1 MTRSEL
7 RAEERRW
14 RRGDAWTI
22 LGAVFLGMVLA
33 GIFLSIR
40 SLQVELRSANDA
52 RDQLAAQV
60 ERLGA
65 KPIAGPP
72 GSRGE
77 PGKGIVGPQGPQG
90 EPGPIGPTGPV
101 GPSGMPGDDGKNG
114 IGQTG
119 APGSPGQDGDTVVG
133 PAGPQ
138 GEPGPAGPPGAD
150 GKDGTDG
157 RDGKDGQTCPHGY
170 SMQPPPDDPDALVCR
185 RDDAPQPSPSE
196 RRGLLSM
203 GLDPNR
209 KQYP

>member
-22 LGAVFLGMVLA
+22 AGAIFLGMVLA

-40 SLQVELRSANDA
+40 SLQVELRSANEA

-77 PGKGIVGPQGPQG
+77 PGKGIIGPSGPPGAPGEAGPAGPAGATGPPGHEGAVGVGQTGAPGTPGADGKTVVGPTGPQGAQGPEGPPGPQGPEGPQG
-90 EPGPIGPTGPV
+90 EPG
-101 GPSGMPGDDGKNG
+101 S
-114 IGQTG
+114 
-119 APGSPGQDGDTVVG
+119 AGSS
-133 PAGPQ
+133 
-138 GEPGPAGPPGAD
+138 
-150 GKDGTDG
+150 
-157 RDGKDGQTCPHGY
+157 CPEGY
-170 SMQPPPDDPDALVCR
+170 SWQAPKDDPDALVCR
-185 RDDAPQPSPSE
+185 RDGAPPPDDKP
-196 RRGLLSM
+196 GLLSM
-203 GLDPNR
+203 GLDPQR
-209 KQYP
+209 RQYP